1 MIRLRDR
8 RGNAFPRD
16 RNPGAGIVRRGALIL
31 ALLAALVG
39 ALLSQRATVL
49 DQQASYG
56 HTIIEHAWS
65 LAELQI
71 ETKNL
76 IARLY
81 GYAAGTVAITDVQ
94 LAFDI
99 LWSRLDALH
108 FAEAVPMEGLVPLK
122 AEYRAFLER
131 SDPVIYA
138 AIPPTPAAAR
148 ALVPELD
155 ALSAQTRRL
164 WSNEFNQNRAQFLG
178 QLGSSVRSASGNF
191 DLLIG
196 LVLLAGLSY
205 LALELGLA
213 ERARQRESEL
223 LEAANSASELKT
235 SFLANMSHEV
245 RTPLNGVI
253 GASELLLSTPLDAD
267 QSELAET
274 IATSAS
280 HLLGVVNQVLDL
292 TKIEAGRMD
301 LEIRDVRPEGL
312 AREVIAMFMQAAAD
326 KGIVLRAEVADGL
339 PQVVRGD
346 PLRLRQILANLVSNA
361 VKFTERGEV
370 VLEVRAEVGR
380 VGESWLGFVVRDT
393 GIGIDRKALAR
404 VTDPFV
410 QSDVSHSR
418 RFGGTGLGLTIS
430 RQLIELM
437 GGAMQMDSQPGQGT
451 TVTIRLPLP
460 VAEPVLL
467 HAAKDATSGSDEQAP
482 AGAAPDVPNGVAPA
496 PSATSQAGAT
506 PTPVG
511 KKSVAGP
518 VYPMRVLVAEDNAT
532 NLMLIR
538 RMIGPSVRDLI
549 TAPNGRAAVE
559 RWREG
564 GVDLIFMDIQMPEM
578 NGVEATALIRAE
590 EREQG
595 IGPVPIWSLSANAMP
610 HQRVHYVGV
619 GMTGNLSKPF
629 RRAELLEVVAR
640 HAPGPPLRA
649 AS

>member
-1 MIRLRDR
+1 M
-8 RGNAFPRD
+8 
-16 RNPGAGIVRRGALIL
+16 IL

-56 HTIIEHAWS
+56 HAIIEHAWS

-76 IARLY
+76 IARLH
-81 GYAAGTVAITDVQ
+81 GYAAGSVPIGDVQ

-99 LWSRLDALH
+99 LWSRIAALQ
-108 FAEAVPMEGLVPLK
+108 FAEVVQMEGLGALK
-122 AEYRAFLER
+122 ADYTAFLER
-131 SDPVIYA
+131 TDAVLYA
-138 AIPPTPAAAR
+138 ADPLTPGAAR

-155 ALSAQTRRL
+155 GLSANTRRL
-164 WSNEFNQNRAQFLG
+164 WSNEFNQNRADFLG
-178 QLGSSVRSASGNF
+178 QLGGASHSATRNF
-191 DLLIG
+191 DFLIG

-213 ERARQRESEL
+213 ERARLRESEL

-253 GASELLLSTPLDAD
+253 GASELLLATRLDAD
-267 QSELAET
+267 QTELAQT
-274 IATSAS
+274 ISVSAS

-301 LEIRDVRPEGL
+301 LELRDLSPGDLV
-312 AREVIAMFMQAAAD
+312 REVVAMFARTAED
-326 KGIVLRAEVADGL
+326 KGIVLRTVVSDDL
-339 PQVVRGD
+339 PGIVRGD

-370 VLEVRAEVGR
+370 VLEARTEPGR
-380 VGESWLGFVVRDT
+380 GGERWLGFAVRDT

-404 VTDPFV
+404 VTEPFV

-430 RQLIELM
+430 RQLIEMMEGVL
-437 GGAMQMDSQPGQGT
+437 QMDSQPGQGT
-451 TVTIRLPLP
+451 TVTVRLPLP
-460 VAEPVLL
+460 SVEATVPRP
-467 HAAKDATSGSDEQAP
+467 ADATA
-482 AGAAPDVPNGVAPA
+482 AGPA
-496 PSATSQAGAT
+496 PGTGPDPEAT
-506 PTPVG
+506 PTDPVPADAAG
-511 KKSVAGP
+511 LGVPAPVPGAHVSPGAAVAGSGP
-518 VYPMRVLVAEDNAT
+518 DPHAVYPMRVLVAEDNAT

-538 RMIGPSVRDLI
+538 RMIGPSVTDLI
-549 TAPNGRAAVE
+549 VAPNGRVAVE

-578 NGVEATALIRAE
+578 SGVEATALIRAE
-590 EREQG
+590 EAEQG
-595 IGPVPIWSLSANAMP
+595 TGPVPIWSMSANAMP

-629 RRAELLEVVAR
+629 RKAELLEVVMR
-640 HAPGPPLRA
+640 HAPRPPLRTA
-649 AS
+649 V